1 MSDTTVG
8 GPKSD
13 NNGSKKN
20 NIPKGNG
27 SGNGSLENV
36 QNLSL
41 KKEMETSYLSYAM
54 SVIVSRAL
62 PDVRDGLKPVHRR
75 ILYAMDQSGYHYNRP
90 YHKSARIVGEVM
102 GKYHPHGDSAIYE
115 SMVRMAQEFSLR
127 LPLIDGQ
134 GNFGSMDGDPPA
146 AMRYTE
152 ARLKKVSDKLLDDL
166 DKETV
171 NFIENYDGSTYEP
184 SVLPSKVP
192 NLLVNG
198 ASGIAVGMATN
209 IPPHNLG
216 EVIDGC
222 LSYIDN
228 KDIEIEELSKIIKG
242 PDFPTGGIIK
252 GKSGILSAFK
262 TGRGS
267 IIIEAKV
274 DIEEKT
280 KDKKKSIIITEVPY
294 TVNKSKLVEK
304 IAEVSKEK
312 IVEDIVDIRDESN
325 RKGVRI
331 VVDLKKGS
339 NPDFIL
345 ANLYKHTPLR
355 TSFGVNALALKDGN
369 SPEVMDLKKMISLF
383 VAFREEVVRKRT
395 IYELEK
401 ARSRVHALTG
411 LMIAVNNLDAVIK
424 LVRNSKNPGD
434 AKIALLKKEWPAKDL
449 IEFIKVV
456 DDPKYKL
463 KKAGKYNLSPL
474 QADAILDLR
483 LQKLTGLEREKI
495 FDEAK
500 ELGKKIN
507 DFLNLLKKKELLVK
521 VIKDELL
528 EVKENF
534 ADPRRTAIGSE
545 STDVD
550 EEDLI
555 ESEDMVITVTH
566 RGYIKRVPL
575 KTYRAQRRGGKG
587 RKGMDTREED
597 FVNQVFIANTR
608 SSLLFF
614 STKGK
619 VYQMKVYKLPEFAP
633 NARGKPMIGI
643 LPLLKDENITAVLP
657 LPSDKNLWN
666 DLNIMFS
673 TANGSVRR
681 NALSDFV
688 KIQSSGKIA
697 MKLSSDDKLIGVHT
711 CNEKTDDVF
720 LSTREG
726 KCLRFFIQDVR
737 KFSGRNSVG
746 VRGIRL
752 SKNDKVI
759 SMYILKHAKFS
770 TNERD
775 DYLKIV
781 NAIRRKELRRS
792 MPFSKLSKG
801 TNLKEDKF
809 IEMEK
814 IEEYILS
821 VADNG
826 YGKRSSAYEYRITRR
841 GGKGIANMSVS
852 KKTGKVISSFPI
864 NEKDD
869 VMLVAGTGKL
879 IRSPVNKIRIAGR
892 TTQGVT
898 LFKVESGE
906 KVLSAAS
913 IKDLNISTE
922 V

>member
-1 MSDTTVG
+1 LSDTTLG
-8 GPKSD
+8 DSNSND
-13 NNGSKKN
+13 NVNKKGTLSN
-20 NIPKGNG
+20 KD
-27 SGNGSLENV
+27 SGNGNFGNEV
-36 QNLSL
+36 NLSL

-62 PDVRDGLKPVHRR
+62 PDARDGLKPVHRR
-75 ILYAMDQSGYHYNRP
+75 ILYSMDQSGYHYNRA
-90 YHKSARIVGEVM
+90 YHKSARIVGDVM

-115 SMVRMAQEFSLR
+115 SMVRMAQDFSLR

-152 ARLKKVSDKLLDDL
+152 ARLKKVSERLLDDL

-171 NFIENYDGSTYEP
+171 SFIENYDGSTSEP
-184 SVLPSKVP
+184 TVLPSKVP

-222 LSYIDN
+222 IAYIDN
-228 KDIEIEELSKIIKG
+228 KDISIDELTEFVKG

-252 GKSGILSAFK
+252 GKTGILSAFK

-267 IIIEAKV
+267 IVIESKV
-274 DIEEKT
+274 EIEEKV
-280 KDKKKSIIITEVPY
+280 KDKRKAIVVTEIPY
-294 TVNKSKLVEK
+294 TINKSKLVEK
-304 IAEVSKEK
+304 IAEVVKDK
-312 IVEDIVDIRDESN
+312 VVEDISDIRDESN

-331 VVDLKKGS
+331 VVEVKKGA
-339 NPDFIL
+339 NPEIIL

-355 TSFGVNALALKDGN
+355 TSFGVNALALKDGT
-369 SPEVMDLKKMISLF
+369 SPEVMDLKKMISIF
-383 VAFREEVVRKRT
+383 VSFREEVTRKR
-395 IYELEK
+395 ILFELER
-401 ARSRVHALTG
+401 ARERVHNLTG
-411 LMIAVNNLDAVIK
+411 LMIAVNNLDLVIK
-424 LVRNSKNPGD
+424 LIRNSKNPSD
-434 AKIALLKKEWPAKDL
+434 AKSALLKKDWPAKDL
-449 IEFIKVV
+449 ISFIKIV
-456 DDPKYKL
+456 DDPRHKL
-463 KKAGKYNLSPL
+463 KKAGKYSLSNE

-483 LQKLTGLEREKI
+483 LQKLTGLERDKI
-495 FDEAK
+495 VEEAK

-507 DFLNLLKKKELLVK
+507 DFLSLLQKKDLLVKEIKKEL
-521 VIKDELL
+521 I

-534 ADPRRTAIGSE
+534 ADERRTVIGSE
-545 STDVD
+545 SADVE

-555 ESEDMVITVTH
+555 ESEEMVITVTH

-575 KTYRAQRRGGKG
+575 KTYRAQKRGGKG
-587 RKGMDTREED
+587 RKAMATRDED
-597 FVNQVFIANTR
+597 FVNQVFVANTK
-608 SSLLFF
+608 SSVLFF

-619 VYQMKVYKLPEFAP
+619 VYQMKVFKLPEFAP

-643 LPLLKDENITAVLP
+643 FPLSKDENITAVLP
-657 LPSDKNLWN
+657 LPSDKKSWEI
-666 DLNIMFS
+666 LNIMFATS
-673 TANGSVRR
+673 KGTVRR
-681 NALSDFV
+681 NALTDFV

-697 MKLSSDDKLIGVHT
+697 MKLSDDDKLIGVHT
-711 CNEKTDDVF
+711 CTEKEHDVF
-720 LSTREG
+720 LSTKEG
-726 KCLRFFIQDVR
+726 KCLRFPISNVR

-746 VRGIRL
+746 VRGIKL
-752 SKNDKVI
+752 GKKDTVI

-770 TNERD
+770 MEERN
-775 DYLKIV
+775 DYLKIA

-792 MPFSKLSKG
+792 LPYNKLSKD
-801 TNLKEDKF
+801 TKLDEKKF
-809 IEMEK
+809 VEMENL
-814 IEEYILS
+814 EEFILS

-826 YGKRSSAYEYRITRR
+826 YGKRSSAYEYRITSR
-841 GGKGIANMSVS
+841 GGKGIANMTVN
-852 KKTGKVISSFPI
+852 KKTGNVVSSFPI

-869 VMLVAGTGKL
+869 VMLIAGTGKL

-898 LFKVESGE
+898 LFKVESSE

-913 IKDLNISTE
+913 IKDLNINSE
-922 V
+922 E

>member
-1 MSDTTVG
+1 MSNTTIG
-8 GPKSD
+8 SSKSS
-13 NNGSKKN
+13 NGSNKKEPPTN
-20 NIPKGNG
+20 GN
-27 SGNGSLENV
+27 SGNGNFGNEV
-36 QNLSL
+36 NLSL

-62 PDVRDGLKPVHRR
+62 PDARDGLKPVHRR
-75 ILYAMDQSGYHYNRP
+75 ILYSMDQSGYHYNRP
-90 YHKSARIVGEVM
+90 YHKSARIVGDVM

-152 ARLKKVSDKLLDDL
+152 ARLKKVSERLLDDL

-171 NFIENYDGSTYEP
+171 TFIENYDGSTLEP
-184 SVLPSKVP
+184 TVLPSKVP

-222 LSYIDN
+222 IAYIDN
-228 KDIEIEELSKIIKG
+228 KDISIEELTKFIKG

-252 GKSGILSAFK
+252 GKTGILSAFK

-267 IIIEAKV
+267 IVIESKV
-274 DIEEKT
+274 EIEEK
-280 KDKKKSIIITEVPY
+280 KDKRKSIIVTEIPY
-294 TVNKSKLVEK
+294 TINKSKLVEK
-304 IAEVSKEK
+304 IAEVTKDK
-312 IVEDIVDIRDESN
+312 IVEDISDIRDESN
-325 RKGVRI
+325 RKGVR
-331 VVDLKKGS
+331 VVIETKKGA
-339 NPDFIL
+339 NPDIIL

-355 TSFGVNALALKDGN
+355 TSFGVNALALKDGT
-369 SPEVMDLKKMISLF
+369 SPEVMDLKKMISIF
-383 VAFREEVVRKRT
+383 VSFREEVTRKK
-395 IYELEK
+395 IFFELEK
-401 ARSRVHALTG
+401 ARQRVHNLTG
-411 LMIAVNNLDAVIK
+411 LMIAVNNLDAVINLIK
-424 LVRNSKNPGD
+424 KSKNPSD
-434 AKIALLKKEWPAKDL
+434 AKITLLKKDWPAKDL
-449 IEFIKVV
+449 KDFIAIV
-456 DDPKYKL
+456 DDPRYKL
-463 KKAGKYNLSPL
+463 KKAGKYNLSSE

-495 FDEAK
+495 VDEAK
-500 ELGKKIN
+500 ELGKRIN
-507 DFLNLLKKKELLVK
+507 EYLSLLKNKDLLIKEIKK
-521 VIKDELL
+521 ELL

-534 ADPRRTAIGSE
+534 ADERRTSIGSE
-545 STDVD
+545 TADIE
-550 EEDLI
+550 EEDLV

-575 KTYRAQRRGGKG
+575 KTYRAQKRGGKG
-587 RKGMDTREED
+587 RKAMATREED
-597 FVNQVFIANTR
+597 FVNQVFIANTK
-608 SSLLFF
+608 SSVLFF

-619 VYQMKVYKLPEFAP
+619 VYQMKVFKLPEFAP

-643 LPLLKDENITAVLP
+643 FPLSKNENITAVLP
-657 LPSDKNLWN
+657 LPNDKKTWES
-666 DLNIMFS
+666 LNIMFA
-673 TANGSVRR
+673 TAKGTVRR
-681 NALSDFV
+681 NALSDFI

-697 MKLSSDDKLIGVHT
+697 MKLSDDDKLIGVHT
-711 CNEKTDDVF
+711 CLEKEDDVF
-720 LSTREG
+720 LSSKEG
-726 KCLRFFIQDVR
+726 KCLRFPISNVR

-746 VRGIRL
+746 VRGIKL
-752 SKNDKVI
+752 SKDDSVI
-759 SMYILKHAKFS
+759 SMYILKHAKF
-770 TNERD
+770 NIDERN
-775 DYLKIV
+775 DYLKIA

-792 MPFSKLSKG
+792 MPYSKLSKD
-801 TNLKEDKF
+801 TKLSEEKF
-809 IEMEK
+809 TEMEN
-814 IEEYILS
+814 IEEFILS

-852 KKTGKVISSFPI
+852 KKTGKVVSSFPV

-869 VMLVAGTGKL
+869 VMLIAGTGKL
-879 IRSPVNKIRIAGR
+879 IRSPVNKIRVAGR
-892 TTQGVT
+892 TTQGVR
-898 LFKVESGE
+898 LFKLETSE

-922 V
+922 D

>member
-1 MSDTTVG
+1 MSDTTIG
-8 GPKSD
+8 SSSS
-13 NNGSKKN
+13 NNGSKKKEPVLN
-20 NIPKGNG
+20 KN
-27 SGNGSLENV
+27 SGNGNFQNEV
-36 QNLSL
+36 NLSL

-62 PDVRDGLKPVHRR
+62 PDARDGLKPVHRR
-75 ILYAMDQSGYHYNRP
+75 ILYSMHQTGYHYNRP
-90 YHKSARIVGEVM
+90 YHKSARIVGDVM

-134 GNFGSMDGDPPA
+134 GNYGSMDGDPPA

-152 ARLKKVSDKLLDDL
+152 ARLQKVSDKLLDDL

-171 NFIENYDGSTYEP
+171 SYIENYDGSSFEP
-184 SVLPSKVP
+184 TVLPSKVP

-216 EVIDGC
+216 EVINGC
-222 LSYIDN
+222 IAYIEN
-228 KDIEIEELSKIIKG
+228 KDITIEELTKFVKG

-267 IIIEAKV
+267 IIIESKV
-274 DIEEKT
+274 EIEENS
-280 KDKKKSIIITEVPY
+280 KDKKKSIIVTEIPY

-304 IAEVSKEK
+304 IAEVTKEK
-312 IVEDIVDIRDESN
+312 IVEDISDIRDESN
-325 RKGVRI
+325 RKGVR
-331 VVDLKKGS
+331 VVVELKKGA
-339 NPDFIL
+339 NPDIIL

-355 TSFGVNALALKDGN
+355 TSFGVNALALKDGT
-369 SPEVMDLKKMISLF
+369 SPEVMDLKKMISIF
-383 VAFREEVVRKRT
+383 VSFREEITRKR
-395 IYELEK
+395 IFYQLEK
-401 ARSRVHALTG
+401 ARERVHNLTG
-411 LMIAVNNLDAVIK
+411 LMIAVNNLDTVIK
-424 LVRNSKNPGD
+424 LIRNSKNPNV
-434 AKIALLKKEWPAKDL
+434 AKISILKKEWPAKDL
-449 IEFIKVV
+449 IDFIKIV
-456 DDPKYKL
+456 DDPRHRL
-463 KKAGKYNLSPL
+463 KKAGKYNLSSE

-483 LQKLTGLEREKI
+483 LQKLTGLERDKI
-495 FDEAK
+495 VDEAK

-507 DFLNLLKKKELLVK
+507 EYLNLLQKKELLIEE
-521 VIKDELL
+521 IKKELN

-534 ADPRRTAIGSE
+534 ADERRTQIGSE
-545 STDVD
+545 TTDIE
-550 EEDLI
+550 EEDLV

-575 KTYRAQRRGGKG
+575 NTYRAQRRGGKG
-587 RKGMDTREED
+587 RKAMATREED
-597 FVNQVFIANTR
+597 FVNQVFVANTK

-619 VYQMKVYKLPEFAP
+619 VYQMKVFKLPEFAP

-643 LPLLKDENITAVLP
+643 FPLTKNETISAVLP
-657 LPSDKNLWN
+657 LPNDKESWEK
-666 DLNIMFS
+666 LNIMFS
-673 TANGSVRR
+673 TSKGTVRR

-697 MKLSSDDKLIGVHT
+697 MKLSDDDKLIGVHT
-711 CNEKTDDVF
+711 CEEKEDDVF
-720 LSTREG
+720 LSTKEG
-726 KCLRFFIQDVR
+726 KCLRFPISNVR

-752 SKNDKVI
+752 SKEDTVI
-759 SMYILKHAKFS
+759 SMYIIKHAKF
-770 TNERD
+770 TIDERN
-775 DYLKIV
+775 DYLKIA
-781 NAIRRKELRRS
+781 NAIRRRELRRS
-792 MPFSKLSKG
+792 MPFSKLSKD
-801 TNLKEDKF
+801 TSLSEEKF
-809 IEMEK
+809 KQMES
-814 IEEYILS
+814 IEEFILS

-826 YGKRSSAYEYRITRR
+826 YGKRSSAYEYRITSR
-841 GGKGIANMSVS
+841 GGKGIANMTVS
-852 KKTGKVISSFPI
+852 KKTGKVVSSFPV

-869 VMLVAGTGKL
+869 VMLITGTGKL
-879 IRSPVNKIRIAGR
+879 IRSPVNKIRVAGR

-906 KVLSAAS
+906 KVLSSAS
-913 IKDLNISTE
+913 IKDLNINSDE
-922 V
+922 

>member
-1 MSDTTVG
+1 MSDTTVDNPDPG
-8 GPKSD
+8 
-13 NNGSKKN
+13 NNGSKKKNPSLDN
-20 NIPKGNG
+20 N
-27 SGNGSLENV
+27 SGNGNFGNEV
-36 QNLSL
+36 NLSL

-62 PDVRDGLKPVHRR
+62 PDARDGLKPVHRR
-75 ILYAMDQSGYHYNRP
+75 ILYSMDQTGYHYNRP
-90 YHKSARIVGEVM
+90 YHKSARIVGDVM

-134 GNFGSMDGDPPA
+134 GNYGSMDGDPPA

-152 ARLKKVSDKLLDDL
+152 ARLKKVSESLLNDL

-171 NFIENYDGSTYEP
+171 DFIENYDGSTVEP
-184 SVLPSKVP
+184 TVLPSKVP

-216 EVIDGC
+216 EVVDGC
-222 LSYIDN
+222 IAYIDN
-228 KDIEIEELSKIIKG
+228 RDITIDELSKYIKG

-267 IIIEAKV
+267 VTVEAKV
-274 DIEEKT
+274 EIEEKA
-280 KDKKKSIIITEVPY
+280 KEKKKTIVVTEIPY
-294 TVNKSKLVEK
+294 SVNKSKLVEK
-304 IAEVSKEK
+304 IAEVAKEK
-312 IVEDIVDIRDESN
+312 TVEDISDIRDESN
-325 RKGVRI
+325 RKGVRV
-331 VVDLKKGS
+331 VVDIRKGS
-339 NPDFIL
+339 NPDIVL

-355 TSFGVNALALKDGN
+355 TSFGVNSLALKDGT
-369 SPEVMDLKKMISLF
+369 SPEVMDLKKMISIF
-383 VAFREEVVRKRT
+383 ISFREEVIKKRT
-395 IYELEK
+395 LFELEK
-401 ARSRVHALTG
+401 ARQRVHNLTG
-411 LMIAVNNLDAVIK
+411 LMIAVNNLDVVIK
-424 LVRNSKNPGD
+424 LIRNSKNPQD
-434 AKIALLKKEWPAKDL
+434 AKNALLKKEWPAKDL
-449 IEFIKVV
+449 INFIKIV
-456 DDPKYKL
+456 DDPRHKL
-463 KKAGKYNLSPL
+463 KKAGRYSLSSD

-483 LQKLTGLEREKI
+483 LQKLTGLERNKI
-495 FDEAK
+495 VEEAK

-507 DFLNLLKKKELLVK
+507 EFLSLLQKKDLLINEIKKELL
-521 VIKDELL
+521 D
-528 EVKENF
+528 VKENF

-545 STDVD
+545 TADIE
-550 EEDLI
+550 EEDLV

-566 RGYIKRVPL
+566 RGYIKRVPV
-575 KTYRAQRRGGKG
+575 KTYRAQKRGGKG
-587 RKGMDTREED
+587 RKAMATREED
-597 FVNQVFIANTR
+597 FVNQVFIANTK

-619 VYQMKVYKLPEFAP
+619 VYQMKVFKLPEFAP
-633 NARGKPMIGI
+633 NSRGKPMIGI
-643 LPLLKDENITAVLP
+643 FPLAKDENITAVLP
-657 LPSDKNLWN
+657 LPSDKEMWN
-666 DLNIMFS
+666 KLNIIFATS
-673 TANGSVRR
+673 NGSVRR
-681 NALSDFV
+681 NALTDFV
-688 KIQSSGKIA
+688 KIQSNGKIA
-697 MKLSSDDKLIGVHT
+697 MKLSDDDRLIGVHT
-711 CNEKTDDVF
+711 CVEKEDDVF

-726 KCLRFFIQDVR
+726 KCLRFPITDVR

-752 SKNDKVI
+752 SKEDNVI

-770 TNERD
+770 TDDRD
-775 DYLKIV
+775 KYLKIA
-781 NAIRRKELRRS
+781 NSIRRKEQRRS
-792 MPFSKLSKG
+792 TPYSKLSKG
-801 TNLKEDKF
+801 TNLDEEKF
-809 IEMEK
+809 LEMEK
-814 IEEYILS
+814 LEEFILS

-852 KKTGKVISSFPI
+852 KKTGKVVSSFPV

-869 VMLVAGTGKL
+869 VMLIAGSGKL

-898 LFKVESGE
+898 LFKVEKGE

-913 IKDLNISTE
+913 IKDLNISPE
-922 V
+922 

>member
-1 MSDTTVG
+1 LSDTRVG
-8 GPKSD
+8 S
-13 NNGSKKN
+13 
-20 NIPKGNG
+20 
-27 SGNGSLENV
+27 SGNGSNKNEPPINKSSSNGNFGNEV
-36 QNLSL
+36 NLSL

-62 PDVRDGLKPVHRR
+62 PDARDGLKPVHRR
-75 ILYAMDQSGYHYNRP
+75 IMYSMDQSGYHYNRP
-90 YHKSARIVGEVM
+90 YHKSARIVGDVM

-152 ARLKKVSDKLLDDL
+152 ARLKKVSERLLDDL

-171 NFIENYDGSTYEP
+171 SFIENYDGSTVEP
-184 SVLPSKVP
+184 TVLPSKVP

-222 LSYIDN
+222 IAYIEN
-228 KDIEIEELSKIIKG
+228 RNITIEELVKFVKG

-252 GKSGILSAFK
+252 GKNGILSAFK

-267 IIIEAKV
+267 ITIESKV
-274 DIEEKT
+274 EIEEKS
-280 KDKKKSIIITEVPY
+280 KDKKKSIIVTEIPY
-294 TVNKSKLVEK
+294 TINKSKLVEK
-304 IAEVSKEK
+304 IAEVTKDK
-312 IVEDIVDIRDESN
+312 IVEDISDIRDESN

-331 VVDLKKGS
+331 VIEIKKGG
-339 NPDFIL
+339 NPDIVL
-345 ANLYKHTPLR
+345 ANLYKFTPLR
-355 TSFGVNALALKDGN
+355 TSFGVNALALKDGT
-369 SPEVMDLKKMISLF
+369 SPEVMDLKKMISIF
-383 VAFREEVVRKRT
+383 ISFREEVTRKR
-395 IYELEK
+395 IFFELKK
-401 ARSRVHALTG
+401 AREKVHNLTG
-411 LMIAVNNLDAVIK
+411 LMIAVNNLNEVIK
-424 LVRNSKNPGD
+424 LIRNSKNPSD
-434 AKIALLKKEWPAKDL
+434 AKNALLKKEWPAKNLLD
-449 IEFIKVV
+449 FIKIV
-456 DDPKYKL
+456 DDPRHKL
-463 KKAGKYNLSPL
+463 KKAGKYSLSVE

-483 LQKLTGLEREKI
+483 LQKLTGLERDKI
-495 FDEAK
+495 VEEAK

-507 DFLNLLKKKELLVK
+507 EYLSLLQKKELLIEE
-521 VIKDELL
+521 IKKELL

-534 ADPRRTAIGSE
+534 ADERRTIIGSE
-545 STDVD
+545 TADIE
-550 EEDLI
+550 EEDLV

-575 KTYRAQRRGGKG
+575 KTYRAQKRGGKG
-587 RKGMDTREED
+587 RKAMATREED
-597 FVNQVFIANTR
+597 FVNQVFIANTK
-608 SSLLFF
+608 SSVLFF
-614 STKGK
+614 SSKGK
-619 VYQMKVYKLPEFAP
+619 VYQMKVFKLPEFAP

-643 LPLLKDENITAVLP
+643 FPLSKDENITAVLP
-657 LPSDKNLWN
+657 LPNDKNTWEK
-666 DLNIMFS
+666 LNIMFS
-673 TANGSVRR
+673 TAKGSVRR
-681 NALSDFV
+681 NALSDFI

-697 MKLSSDDKLIGVHT
+697 MKLSDDDKLIGVHT
-711 CNEKTDDVF
+711 CSEKEDDVF
-720 LSTREG
+720 LSSKEG
-726 KCLRFFIQDVR
+726 KCLRFPIENVR

-752 SKNDKVI
+752 SKDDSVI

-770 TNERD
+770 MDERNN
-775 DYLKIV
+775 YLKIA

-792 MPFSKLSKG
+792 MPYSKLSKDIK
-801 TNLKEDKF
+801 LDEDKF

-814 IEEYILS
+814 MEEFILS

-826 YGKRSSAYEYRITRR
+826 YGKRSSAYEYRITSR
-841 GGKGIANMSVS
+841 GGKGIANMTVS
-852 KKTGKVISSFPI
+852 KKTGKVVSSFPV

-869 VMLVAGTGKL
+869 VMLIAGTGKL

-898 LFKVESGE
+898 LFKVESNE

-913 IKDLNISTE
+913 IKDLNIESE
-922 V
+922 E

>member
-1 MSDTTVG
+1 MSDTTLG
-8 GPKSD
+8 SSNS
-13 NNGSKKN
+13 NNGSNKKG
-20 NIPKGNG
+20 PPVDKD
-27 SGNGSLENV
+27 SGNGNFGNV
-36 QNLSL
+36 VNLSL

-62 PDVRDGLKPVHRR
+62 PDARDGLKPVHRR
-75 ILYAMDQSGYHYNRP
+75 ILYSMQQSGFHYNKP
-90 YHKSARIVGEVM
+90 YHKSARIVGDVM

-115 SMVRMAQEFSLR
+115 SMVRMAQDFSLR

-134 GNFGSMDGDPPA
+134 GNFGSMDGDAPA

-171 NFIENYDGSTYEP
+171 SFIENYDGSTIEP
-184 SVLPSKVP
+184 TVLPSKVP

-222 LSYIDN
+222 IAYIDN
-228 KDIEIEELSKIIKG
+228 KEITIEELTKFVKG

-252 GKSGILSAFK
+252 GRSGILSAFK

-267 IIIEAKV
+267 IVIESKV
-274 DIEEKT
+274 QIEEKS
-280 KDKKKSIIITEVPY
+280 KDKKKSIIVTEIPY
-294 TVNKSKLVEK
+294 TINKSKLVEK
-304 IAEVSKEK
+304 IAEVTKNK
-312 IVEDIVDIRDESN
+312 IVEDISDIRDESN
-325 RKGVRI
+325 REGVRI
-331 VVDLKKGS
+331 VVEIKKGA
-339 NPDFIL
+339 NPDIIL
-345 ANLYKHTPLR
+345 ANLFKHTQLR
-355 TSFGVNALALKDGN
+355 TSFGVNALALKDGT
-369 SPEVMDLKKMISLF
+369 SPEVMDLKKMISIF
-383 VAFREEVVRKRT
+383 VSFREEVTRKRFFF
-395 IYELEK
+395 ELSK
-401 ARSRVHALTG
+401 ARERVHNLTG
-411 LMIAVNNLDAVIK
+411 LMIAVNNLDLVIK
-424 LVRNSKNPGD
+424 LIRNSKNPND
-434 AKIALLKKEWPAKDL
+434 AKISLLKKEWPAKDL
-449 IEFIKVV
+449 ISFIKIV
-456 DDPKYKL
+456 DDPRYKL
-463 KKAGKYNLSPL
+463 KKAGKYDLSPE

-483 LQKLTGLEREKI
+483 LQKLTGLERDKI
-495 FDEAK
+495 VEEAK

-507 DFLNLLKKKELLVK
+507 EYLNLLQKKELLVHE
-521 VIKDELL
+521 IKKELI
-528 EVKENF
+528 EIKENF
-534 ADPRRTAIGSE
+534 SDERRTIIGTE
-545 STDVD
+545 TADIE

-587 RKGMDTREED
+587 RKAMAMREED
-597 FVNQVFIANTR
+597 FVNQVFIGNTK
-608 SSLLFF
+608 SSVLFF
-614 STKGK
+614 SSKGK
-619 VYQMKVYKLPEFAP
+619 VYQKKVFKLPEFAP

-643 LPLLKDENITAVLP
+643 FPLTKDENITAVLP
-657 LPSDKNLWN
+657 LPNDKTSWEN
-666 DLNIMFS
+666 LNIVFS
-673 TANGSVRR
+673 TAKGSVRR

-697 MKLSSDDKLIGVHT
+697 MKLSDDDKLIGVHT
-711 CNEKTDDVF
+711 CEEKGNDVF
-720 LSTREG
+720 LSTKEG
-726 KCLRFFIQDVR
+726 KCLRFPISNIR

-752 SKNDKVI
+752 SKDDTVI

-770 TNERD
+770 IDERNN
-775 DYLKIV
+775 YLKIA
-781 NAIRRKELRRS
+781 NSIRRKELQRS

-801 TNLKEDKF
+801 KKIIEEKF
-809 IEMEK
+809 VEMEN
-814 IEEYILS
+814 IEEFILS

-826 YGKRSSAYEYRITRR
+826 FGKRSSAYEYRITSR
-841 GGKGIANMSVS
+841 GGKGIANMTVT
-852 KKTGKVISSFPI
+852 KKTGKVVSSFPV

-869 VMLVAGTGKL
+869 VMLIAGTGKL

-898 LFKVESGE
+898 LFKVESSE

-913 IKDLNISTE
+913 IKDLNINSE
-922 V
+922 E

>member
-1 MSDTTVG
+1 MSDTTIG
-8 GPKSD
+8 SSSS
-13 NNGSKKN
+13 NNGSNKKEPSLN
-20 NIPKGNG
+20 KN
-27 SGNGSLENV
+27 SGNGNFQNEV
-36 QNLSL
+36 NLSL

-62 PDVRDGLKPVHRR
+62 PDARDGLKPVHRR
-75 ILYAMDQSGYHYNRP
+75 ILYSMHQTGYHYNRP
-90 YHKSARIVGEVM
+90 YHKSARIVGDVM

-134 GNFGSMDGDPPA
+134 GNYGSMDGDPPA

-152 ARLKKVSDKLLDDL
+152 ARLQKVSDKLLDDL

-171 NFIENYDGSTYEP
+171 SYIENYDGSSFEP
-184 SVLPSKVP
+184 TVLPSKVP

-216 EVIDGC
+216 EVINGC
-222 LSYIDN
+222 IAYIEN
-228 KDIEIEELSKIIKG
+228 KDITIEELTKFVKG

-267 IIIEAKV
+267 IIIESKV
-274 DIEEKT
+274 EIEENS
-280 KDKKKSIIITEVPY
+280 KDKKKSIIVTEIPY

-304 IAEVSKEK
+304 IAEVTKEK
-312 IVEDIVDIRDESN
+312 IVEDISDIRDESN
-325 RKGVRI
+325 RKGVR
-331 VVDLKKGS
+331 VVVELKKGA
-339 NPDFIL
+339 NPDIIL

-355 TSFGVNALALKDGN
+355 TSFGVNALALKDGT
-369 SPEVMDLKKMISLF
+369 SPEVMDLKKMISIF
-383 VAFREEVVRKRT
+383 VSFREEITRKR
-395 IYELEK
+395 IFYQLEK
-401 ARSRVHALTG
+401 ARERVHNLTG
-411 LMIAVNNLDAVIK
+411 LMIAVNNLDTVIK
-424 LVRNSKNPGD
+424 LIRNSKNPNV
-434 AKIALLKKEWPAKDL
+434 AKISILKKEWPAKDL
-449 IEFIKVV
+449 IDFIKIV
-456 DDPKYKL
+456 DDPRHRL
-463 KKAGKYNLSPL
+463 KKAGKYNLSSE

-483 LQKLTGLEREKI
+483 LQKLTGLERDKI
-495 FDEAK
+495 VDEAK

-507 DFLNLLKKKELLVK
+507 EYLNLLQKKELLIEE
-521 VIKDELL
+521 IKKELN

-534 ADPRRTAIGSE
+534 ADERRTQIGSE
-545 STDVD
+545 TADVE
-550 EEDLI
+550 EEDLV

-575 KTYRAQRRGGKG
+575 NTYRAQRRGGKG
-587 RKGMDTREED
+587 RKAMATREED
-597 FVNQVFIANTR
+597 FVNQVFVANTK

-619 VYQMKVYKLPEFAP
+619 VYQMKVFKLPEFAP

-643 LPLLKDENITAVLP
+643 FPLTKNETISAVLP
-657 LPSDKNLWN
+657 LPNDKESWEK
-666 DLNIMFS
+666 LNIMFS
-673 TANGSVRR
+673 TSKGTVRR

-697 MKLSSDDKLIGVHT
+697 MKLSDDDKLIGVHT
-711 CNEKTDDVF
+711 CEEKEDDVF
-720 LSTREG
+720 LSTKEG
-726 KCLRFFIQDVR
+726 KCLRFPISNVR

-752 SKNDKVI
+752 SKEDTVI
-759 SMYILKHAKFS
+759 SMYIIKHAKF
-770 TNERD
+770 TIDERN
-775 DYLKIV
+775 DYLKIA

-792 MPFSKLSKG
+792 MPFSKLSKD
-801 TNLKEDKF
+801 TSLSEEKF
-809 IEMEK
+809 KQMES
-814 IEEYILS
+814 IEEFILS

-826 YGKRSSAYEYRITRR
+826 YGKRSSAYEYRITSR
-841 GGKGIANMSVS
+841 GGKGIANMTVS
-852 KKTGKVISSFPI
+852 KKTGKVVSSFPV

-869 VMLVAGTGKL
+869 VMLITGTGKL
-879 IRSPVNKIRIAGR
+879 IRSPVNKIRVAGR

-906 KVLSAAS
+906 KVLSSAS
-913 IKDLNISTE
+913 IKDLNINSDE
-922 V
+922 

>member
-1 MSDTTVG
+1 MSDTTLG
-8 GPKSD
+8 SSSS
-13 NNGSKKN
+13 NNGSNKKRPTLN
-20 NIPKGNG
+20 KN
-27 SGNGSLENV
+27 SGNGNFQNEV
-36 QNLSL
+36 NLSL

-62 PDVRDGLKPVHRR
+62 PDARDGLKPVHRR
-75 ILYAMDQSGYHYNRP
+75 ILYSMDQAGYHYNRP
-90 YHKSARIVGEVM
+90 YHKSARIVGDVM

-134 GNFGSMDGDPPA
+134 GNYGSMDGDPPA

-152 ARLKKVSDKLLDDL
+152 ARLQKVSDKLLDDL

-171 NFIENYDGSTYEP
+171 SFIENYDGSTFEP
-184 SVLPSKVP
+184 TVLPSKIP

-222 LSYIDN
+222 IAYIDN
-228 KDIEIEELSKIIKG
+228 KDISIEELAKFIKG

-252 GKSGILSAFK
+252 GKSGILSAFR

-267 IIIEAKV
+267 VVIESKV
-274 DIEEKT
+274 EIEET
-280 KDKKKSIIITEVPY
+280 KDKKKSIIITEIPY
-294 TVNKSKLVEK
+294 TINKSKLVEK
-304 IAEVSKEK
+304 IAEVTKDK
-312 IVEDIVDIRDESN
+312 IVEDISDIRDESN

-331 VVDLKKGS
+331 VVEVKKGA
-339 NPDFIL
+339 NHDIIL

-355 TSFGVNALALKDGN
+355 TSFGVNALALKDGT
-369 SPEVMDLKKMISLF
+369 SPEVMDLKKMISIF
-383 VAFREEVVRKRT
+383 VSFREEITRKR
-395 IYELEK
+395 IFYQLEK
-401 ARSRVHALTG
+401 ARQRVHNLTG
-411 LMIAVNNLDAVIK
+411 LMIAVNNLDVVIK
-424 LVRNSKNPGD
+424 LIKNSKNPND
-434 AKIALLKKEWPAKDL
+434 AKISLLKKEWPAKDL
-449 IEFIKVV
+449 INFIKIV
-456 DDPKYKL
+456 DDPRHRL
-463 KKAGKYNLSPL
+463 KKAGKYNLSSE

-483 LQKLTGLEREKI
+483 LQKLTGLERDKI
-495 FDEAK
+495 VDEAK

-507 DFLNLLKKKELLVK
+507 EYLNLLQKKELLIDE
-521 VIKDELL
+521 IKKELN

-534 ADPRRTAIGSE
+534 ADQRRTLIGSE
-545 STDVD
+545 TADVE
-550 EEDLI
+550 EEDLV
-555 ESEDMVITVTH
+555 EAEDMVITVTH

-575 KTYRAQRRGGKG
+575 NTYRAQRRGGKG
-587 RKGMDTREED
+587 RKAMATREED
-597 FVNQVFIANTR
+597 FVNQVFVANTK

-619 VYQMKVYKLPEFAP
+619 VYQMKVFKLPEFAP

-643 LPLLKDENITAVLP
+643 FPLNKNETISAVLP
-657 LPSDKNLWN
+657 LPNDKESWEK
-666 DLNIMFS
+666 LNIMFS
-673 TANGSVRR
+673 TSKGTVRR

-697 MKLSSDDKLIGVHT
+697 MKLSDDDKLIGVHT
-711 CNEKTDDVF
+711 CEEKEDDVF
-720 LSTREG
+720 LSTKEG
-726 KCLRFFIQDVR
+726 KCLRFPISNVR
-737 KFSGRNSVG
+737 KFTGRNSVG

-752 SKNDKVI
+752 SKEDTVI
-759 SMYILKHAKFS
+759 SMYILKHAKF
-770 TNERD
+770 TIDERD
-775 DYLKIV
+775 NYLKIA

-801 TNLKEDKF
+801 INLSEEKF
-809 IEMEK
+809 KQMEN
-814 IEEYILS
+814 IEEFILS

-826 YGKRSSAYEYRITRR
+826 YGKRSSAYEYRITSR
-841 GGKGIANMSVS
+841 GGKGIANMTVS
-852 KKTGKVISSFPI
+852 KKTGKVVSSFPI

-869 VMLVAGTGKL
+869 VMLITGTGKL
-879 IRSPVNKIRIAGR
+879 IRSPVNKIRVAGR

-906 KVLSAAS
+906 KVLSSAA
-913 IKDLNISTE
+913 IKDLNIDPDK
-922 V
+922 

>member
-8 GPKSD
+8 SSSS
-13 NNGSKKN
+13 NNGSNKKEPVLN
-20 NIPKGNG
+20 KN
-27 SGNGSLENV
+27 SGNGNFQNEV
-36 QNLSL
+36 NLSL

-62 PDVRDGLKPVHRR
+62 PDARDGLKPVHRR
-75 ILYAMDQSGYHYNRP
+75 ILYSMHQTGYHYNRP
-90 YHKSARIVGEVM
+90 YHKSARIVGDVM

-134 GNFGSMDGDPPA
+134 GNYGSMDGDPPA

-152 ARLKKVSDKLLDDL
+152 ARLQKVSDKLLDDL

-171 NFIENYDGSTYEP
+171 SYIENYDGSSFEP
-184 SVLPSKVP
+184 TVLPSKVP

-216 EVIDGC
+216 EVINGC
-222 LSYIDN
+222 IAYIEN
-228 KDIEIEELSKIIKG
+228 KDITIEELTKFVKG

-252 GKSGILSAFK
+252 GKGGILSAFK

-267 IIIEAKV
+267 IIIESKV
-274 DIEEKT
+274 EIEENS
-280 KDKKKSIIITEVPY
+280 KDKKKSIIVTEIPY

-304 IAEVSKEK
+304 IAEVTKEK
-312 IVEDIVDIRDESN
+312 IVEDISDIRDESN
-325 RKGVRI
+325 RKGVR
-331 VVDLKKGS
+331 VVVELKKGA
-339 NPDFIL
+339 NPDIIL

-355 TSFGVNALALKDGN
+355 TSFGVNALALKDGT
-369 SPEVMDLKKMISLF
+369 SPEVMDLKKMISIF
-383 VAFREEVVRKRT
+383 VSFREEITRKR
-395 IYELEK
+395 IFYQLEK
-401 ARSRVHALTG
+401 ARERVHNLTG
-411 LMIAVNNLDAVIK
+411 LMIAVNNLDTVIK
-424 LVRNSKNPGD
+424 LIRNSKNPNV
-434 AKIALLKKEWPAKDL
+434 AKISILKKEWPAKDL
-449 IEFIKVV
+449 IDFIKIV
-456 DDPKYKL
+456 DDPRHRL
-463 KKAGKYNLSPL
+463 KKAGKYNLSSE

-483 LQKLTGLEREKI
+483 LQKLTGLERDKI
-495 FDEAK
+495 VDEAK

-507 DFLNLLKKKELLVK
+507 EYLNLLQKKELLIEE
-521 VIKDELL
+521 IKKELN

-534 ADPRRTAIGSE
+534 ADERRTQIGSE
-545 STDVD
+545 TADVE
-550 EEDLI
+550 EEDLV

-575 KTYRAQRRGGKG
+575 NTYRAQRRGGKG
-587 RKGMDTREED
+587 RKAMATREED
-597 FVNQVFIANTR
+597 FVNQVFVANTK

-619 VYQMKVYKLPEFAP
+619 VYQMKVFKLPEFAP

-643 LPLLKDENITAVLP
+643 FPLTKNETISAVLP
-657 LPSDKNLWN
+657 LPNDKESWEK
-666 DLNIMFS
+666 LNIMFS
-673 TANGSVRR
+673 TSKGTVRR

-697 MKLSSDDKLIGVHT
+697 MKLSDDDKLIGVHT
-711 CNEKTDDVF
+711 CEEKEDDVF
-720 LSTREG
+720 LSTKEG
-726 KCLRFFIQDVR
+726 KCLRFPISNVR

-752 SKNDKVI
+752 SKEDTVI
-759 SMYILKHAKFS
+759 SMYIIKHAKF
-770 TNERD
+770 TIDERN
-775 DYLKIV
+775 DYLKIA
-781 NAIRRKELRRS
+781 NAIRRRELRRS
-792 MPFSKLSKG
+792 MPFSKLSKD
-801 TNLKEDKF
+801 TSLSEEKF
-809 IEMEK
+809 KQMES
-814 IEEYILS
+814 IEEFILS

-826 YGKRSSAYEYRITRR
+826 YGKRSSAYEYRITSR
-841 GGKGIANMSVS
+841 GGKGIANMTVS
-852 KKTGKVISSFPI
+852 KKTGKVVSSFPV

-869 VMLVAGTGKL
+869 VMLITGTGKL
-879 IRSPVNKIRIAGR
+879 IRSPVNKIRVAGR

-906 KVLSAAS
+906 KVLSSAS
-913 IKDLNISTE
+913 IKDLNINSDE
-922 V
+922 

>member
-1 MSDTTVG
+1 LSDTTLG
-8 GPKSD
+8 SSSS
-13 NNGSKKN
+13 NNGSNKKRPTLN
-20 NIPKGNG
+20 KN
-27 SGNGSLENV
+27 SGNGNFQNEV
-36 QNLSL
+36 NLSL

-62 PDVRDGLKPVHRR
+62 PDARDGLKPVHRR
-75 ILYAMDQSGYHYNRP
+75 ILYSMDQAGYHYNRP
-90 YHKSARIVGEVM
+90 YHKSARIVGDVM

-134 GNFGSMDGDPPA
+134 GNYGSMDGDPPA

-152 ARLKKVSDKLLDDL
+152 ARLQKVSDKLLDDL

-171 NFIENYDGSTYEP
+171 SFIENYDGSTFEP
-184 SVLPSKVP
+184 TVLPSKIP

-222 LSYIDN
+222 IAYIDN
-228 KDIEIEELSKIIKG
+228 KDISIEELAKFIKG

-252 GKSGILSAFK
+252 GKSGILSAFR

-267 IIIEAKV
+267 VVIESKV
-274 DIEEKT
+274 EIEET
-280 KDKKKSIIITEVPY
+280 KDKKKSIIITEIPY
-294 TVNKSKLVEK
+294 TINKSKLVEK
-304 IAEVSKEK
+304 IAEVTKDK
-312 IVEDIVDIRDESN
+312 IVEDISDIRDESN

-331 VVDLKKGS
+331 VVEVKKGA
-339 NPDFIL
+339 NHDIIL

-355 TSFGVNALALKDGN
+355 TSFGVNALALKDGT
-369 SPEVMDLKKMISLF
+369 SPEVMDLKKMISIF
-383 VAFREEVVRKRT
+383 VSFREEITRKR
-395 IYELEK
+395 IFYQLEK
-401 ARSRVHALTG
+401 ARQRVHNLTG
-411 LMIAVNNLDAVIK
+411 LMIAVNNLDVVIK
-424 LVRNSKNPGD
+424 LIRNSKNPND
-434 AKIALLKKEWPAKDL
+434 AKISLLKKEWPAKDL
-449 IEFIKVV
+449 INFIKIV
-456 DDPKYKL
+456 DDPRHRL
-463 KKAGKYNLSPL
+463 KKAGKYNLSSE

-483 LQKLTGLEREKI
+483 LQKLTGLERDKI
-495 FDEAK
+495 VDEAK

-507 DFLNLLKKKELLVK
+507 EYLNLLQKKELLIDE
-521 VIKDELL
+521 IKKELN

-534 ADPRRTAIGSE
+534 ADERRTLIGNE
-545 STDVD
+545 TADVE
-550 EEDLI
+550 EEDLV
-555 ESEDMVITVTH
+555 EAEDMVITVTH

-575 KTYRAQRRGGKG
+575 NTYRAQRRGGKG
-587 RKGMDTREED
+587 RKAMATREED
-597 FVNQVFIANTR
+597 FVNQVFVANTK

-619 VYQMKVYKLPEFAP
+619 VYQMKVFKLPEFAP

-643 LPLLKDENITAVLP
+643 FPLNKNETISAVLP
-657 LPSDKNLWN
+657 LPNDKESWEK
-666 DLNIMFS
+666 LNIMFS
-673 TANGSVRR
+673 TSKGTVRR

-697 MKLSSDDKLIGVHT
+697 MKLSDDDKLIGVHT
-711 CNEKTDDVF
+711 CEEKEDDVF
-720 LSTREG
+720 LSTKEG
-726 KCLRFFIQDVR
+726 KCLRFPISNVR
-737 KFSGRNSVG
+737 KFTGRNSVG

-752 SKNDKVI
+752 SKEDTVI
-759 SMYILKHAKFS
+759 SMYILKHAKF
-770 TNERD
+770 TIDERD
-775 DYLKIV
+775 NYLKIA

-801 TNLKEDKF
+801 INLSEEKF
-809 IEMEK
+809 KQMEN
-814 IEEYILS
+814 IEEFILS

-826 YGKRSSAYEYRITRR
+826 YGKRSSAYEYRITSR
-841 GGKGIANMSVS
+841 GGKGIANMTVS
-852 KKTGKVISSFPI
+852 KKTGKVVSSFPI

-869 VMLVAGTGKL
+869 VMLITGTGKL
-879 IRSPVNKIRIAGR
+879 IRSPVNKIRVAGR

-906 KVLSAAS
+906 KVLSSAA
-913 IKDLNISTE
+913 IKDLNIDPDK
-922 V
+922 

>member
-1 MSDTTVG
+1 LSDTTLG
-8 GPKSD
+8 SSSS
-13 NNGSKKN
+13 NNGSNKKRPTLN
-20 NIPKGNG
+20 KN
-27 SGNGSLENV
+27 SGNGNFQNEV
-36 QNLSL
+36 NLSL

-62 PDVRDGLKPVHRR
+62 PDARDGLKPVHRR
-75 ILYAMDQSGYHYNRP
+75 ILYSMDQAGYHYNRP
-90 YHKSARIVGEVM
+90 YHKSARIVGDVM

-134 GNFGSMDGDPPA
+134 GNYGSMDGDPPA

-152 ARLKKVSDKLLDDL
+152 ARLQKVSDKLLDDL

-171 NFIENYDGSTYEP
+171 SFIENYDGSTFEP
-184 SVLPSKVP
+184 TVLPSKIP

-222 LSYIDN
+222 IAYIDN
-228 KDIEIEELSKIIKG
+228 KDISIEELAKFIKG

-252 GKSGILSAFK
+252 GKSGILSAFR

-267 IIIEAKV
+267 VVIESKV
-274 DIEEKT
+274 EIEET
-280 KDKKKSIIITEVPY
+280 KDKKKSIIITEIPY
-294 TVNKSKLVEK
+294 TINKSKLVEK
-304 IAEVSKEK
+304 IAEVTKDK
-312 IVEDIVDIRDESN
+312 IVEDISDIRDESN

-331 VVDLKKGS
+331 VVEVKKGA
-339 NPDFIL
+339 NHDIIL

-355 TSFGVNALALKDGN
+355 TSFGVNALALKDGT
-369 SPEVMDLKKMISLF
+369 SPEVMDLKKMISIF
-383 VAFREEVVRKRT
+383 VSFREEITRKR
-395 IYELEK
+395 IFYQLEK
-401 ARSRVHALTG
+401 ARQRVHNLTG
-411 LMIAVNNLDAVIK
+411 LMIAVNNLDVVIK
-424 LVRNSKNPGD
+424 LIKNSKNPND
-434 AKIALLKKEWPAKDL
+434 AKISLLKKEWPAKDL
-449 IEFIKVV
+449 INFIKIV
-456 DDPKYKL
+456 DDPRHRL
-463 KKAGKYNLSPL
+463 KKAGKYNLSSE

-483 LQKLTGLEREKI
+483 LQKLTGLERDKI
-495 FDEAK
+495 VDEAK

-507 DFLNLLKKKELLVK
+507 EYLNLLQKKELLIDE
-521 VIKDELL
+521 IKKELN

-534 ADPRRTAIGSE
+534 ADQRRTLIGSE
-545 STDVD
+545 TADVE
-550 EEDLI
+550 EEDLV
-555 ESEDMVITVTH
+555 EAEDMVITVTH

-575 KTYRAQRRGGKG
+575 NTYRAQRRGGKG
-587 RKGMDTREED
+587 RKAMATREED
-597 FVNQVFIANTR
+597 FVNQVFVANTK

-619 VYQMKVYKLPEFAP
+619 VYQMKVFKLPEFAP

-643 LPLLKDENITAVLP
+643 FPLNKNETISAVLP
-657 LPSDKNLWN
+657 LPNDKESWEK
-666 DLNIMFS
+666 LNIMFS
-673 TANGSVRR
+673 TSKGTVRR

-697 MKLSSDDKLIGVHT
+697 MKLSDDDKLIGVHT
-711 CNEKTDDVF
+711 CEEKEDDVF
-720 LSTREG
+720 LSTKEG
-726 KCLRFFIQDVR
+726 KCLRFPISNVR
-737 KFSGRNSVG
+737 KFTGRNSVG

-752 SKNDKVI
+752 SKEDTVI
-759 SMYILKHAKFS
+759 SMYILKHAKF
-770 TNERD
+770 TIDERD
-775 DYLKIV
+775 NYLKIA

-801 TNLKEDKF
+801 INLSEEKF
-809 IEMEK
+809 KQMEN
-814 IEEYILS
+814 IEEFILS

-826 YGKRSSAYEYRITRR
+826 YGKRSSAYEYRITSR
-841 GGKGIANMSVS
+841 GGKGIANMTVS
-852 KKTGKVISSFPI
+852 KKTGKVVSSFPI

-869 VMLVAGTGKL
+869 VMLITGTGKL
-879 IRSPVNKIRIAGR
+879 IRSPVNKIRVAGR

-906 KVLSAAS
+906 KVLSSAA
-913 IKDLNISTE
+913 IKDLNIDPDK
-922 V
+922 

>member
-1 MSDTTVG
+1 MSDTTIG
-8 GPKSD
+8 SSSS
-13 NNGSKKN
+13 NNGSNKKEPVLN
-20 NIPKGNG
+20 KN
-27 SGNGSLENV
+27 SGNGNFQNEV
-36 QNLSL
+36 NLSL

-62 PDVRDGLKPVHRR
+62 PDARDGLKPVHRR
-75 ILYAMDQSGYHYNRP
+75 ILYSMHQTGYHYNRP
-90 YHKSARIVGEVM
+90 YHKSARIVGDVM

-134 GNFGSMDGDPPA
+134 GNYGSMDGDPPA

-152 ARLKKVSDKLLDDL
+152 ARLQKVSDKLLDDL

-171 NFIENYDGSTYEP
+171 SYIENYDGSSFEP
-184 SVLPSKVP
+184 TVLPSKVP

-216 EVIDGC
+216 EVINGC
-222 LSYIDN
+222 IAYIEN
-228 KDIEIEELSKIIKG
+228 KDITIEELTKFVKG

-267 IIIEAKV
+267 IIIESKV
-274 DIEEKT
+274 EIEENS
-280 KDKKKSIIITEVPY
+280 KDKKKSIIVTEIPY

-304 IAEVSKEK
+304 IAEVTKEK
-312 IVEDIVDIRDESN
+312 IVEDISDIRDESN
-325 RKGVRI
+325 RKGVR
-331 VVDLKKGS
+331 VVVELKKGA
-339 NPDFIL
+339 NPDIIL

-355 TSFGVNALALKDGN
+355 TSFGVNALALKDGT
-369 SPEVMDLKKMISLF
+369 SPEVMDLKKMISIF
-383 VAFREEVVRKRT
+383 VSFREEITRKR
-395 IYELEK
+395 IFYQLEK
-401 ARSRVHALTG
+401 ARERVHNLTG
-411 LMIAVNNLDAVIK
+411 LMIAVNNLDTVIK
-424 LVRNSKNPGD
+424 LIRNSKNPNV
-434 AKIALLKKEWPAKDL
+434 AKISILKKEWPAKDL
-449 IEFIKVV
+449 IDFIKIV
-456 DDPKYKL
+456 DDPRHRL
-463 KKAGKYNLSPL
+463 KKAGKYNLSSE

-483 LQKLTGLEREKI
+483 LQKLTGLERDKI
-495 FDEAK
+495 VDEAK

-507 DFLNLLKKKELLVK
+507 EYLNLLQKKELLIEE
-521 VIKDELL
+521 IKKELN

-534 ADPRRTAIGSE
+534 ADERRTQIGSE
-545 STDVD
+545 TTDIE
-550 EEDLI
+550 EEDLV

-575 KTYRAQRRGGKG
+575 NTYRAQRRGGKG
-587 RKGMDTREED
+587 RKAMATREED
-597 FVNQVFIANTR
+597 FVNQVFVANTK

-619 VYQMKVYKLPEFAP
+619 VYQMKVFKLPEFAP

-643 LPLLKDENITAVLP
+643 FPLTKNETISAVLP
-657 LPSDKNLWN
+657 LPNDKESWEK
-666 DLNIMFS
+666 LNIMFS
-673 TANGSVRR
+673 TSKGTVRR

-697 MKLSSDDKLIGVHT
+697 MKLSDDDKLIGVHT
-711 CNEKTDDVF
+711 CEEKEDDVF
-720 LSTREG
+720 LSTKKG
-726 KCLRFFIQDVR
+726 KCLRFPISNVR

-752 SKNDKVI
+752 SKEDTVI
-759 SMYILKHAKFS
+759 SMYIIKHAKF
-770 TNERD
+770 TIDERN
-775 DYLKIV
+775 DYLKIA

-792 MPFSKLSKG
+792 MPFSKLSKD
-801 TNLKEDKF
+801 TSLSEEKF
-809 IEMEK
+809 KQMES
-814 IEEYILS
+814 IEEFILS

-826 YGKRSSAYEYRITRR
+826 YGKRSSAYEYRITSR
-841 GGKGIANMSVS
+841 GGKGIANMTVS
-852 KKTGKVISSFPI
+852 KKTGKVVSSFPV

-869 VMLVAGTGKL
+869 VMLITGTGKL
-879 IRSPVNKIRIAGR
+879 IRSPVNKIRVAGR

-906 KVLSAAS
+906 KVLSSAS
-913 IKDLNISTE
+913 IKDLNINSDE
-922 V
+922 

>member
-1 MSDTTVG
+1 LSDTTIG
-8 GPKSD
+8 SSSS
-13 NNGSKKN
+13 NNGSNKKEPVLN
-20 NIPKGNG
+20 KN
-27 SGNGSLENV
+27 SGNGNFQNEV
-36 QNLSL
+36 NLSL

-62 PDVRDGLKPVHRR
+62 PDARDGLKPVHRR
-75 ILYAMDQSGYHYNRP
+75 ILYSMHQTGYHYNRP
-90 YHKSARIVGEVM
+90 YHKSARIVGDVM

-134 GNFGSMDGDPPA
+134 GNYGSMDGDPPA

-152 ARLKKVSDKLLDDL
+152 ARLQKVSDKLLDDL

-171 NFIENYDGSTYEP
+171 SYIENYDGSSFEP
-184 SVLPSKVP
+184 TVLPSKVP

-216 EVIDGC
+216 EVINGC
-222 LSYIDN
+222 IAYIEN
-228 KDIEIEELSKIIKG
+228 KDITIEELTKFVKG

-267 IIIEAKV
+267 IIIESKV
-274 DIEEKT
+274 EIEENS
-280 KDKKKSIIITEVPY
+280 KDKKKSIIVTEIPY

-304 IAEVSKEK
+304 IAEVTKEK
-312 IVEDIVDIRDESN
+312 IVEDISDIRDESN
-325 RKGVRI
+325 RKGVR
-331 VVDLKKGS
+331 VVVELKKGA
-339 NPDFIL
+339 NPDIIL

-355 TSFGVNALALKDGN
+355 TSFGVNALALKDGT
-369 SPEVMDLKKMISLF
+369 SPEVMDLKKMISIF
-383 VAFREEVVRKRT
+383 VSFREEITRKR
-395 IYELEK
+395 IFYQLEK
-401 ARSRVHALTG
+401 ARERVHNLTG
-411 LMIAVNNLDAVIK
+411 LMIAVNNLDTVIK
-424 LVRNSKNPGD
+424 LIRNSKNPNV
-434 AKIALLKKEWPAKDL
+434 AKISILKREWPAKDL
-449 IEFIKVV
+449 IDFIKIV
-456 DDPKYKL
+456 DDPRHRL
-463 KKAGKYNLSPL
+463 KKAGKYNLSSE

-483 LQKLTGLEREKI
+483 LQKLTGLERDKI
-495 FDEAK
+495 VDEAK

-507 DFLNLLKKKELLVK
+507 EYLNLLQKKELLIEE
-521 VIKDELL
+521 IKKELN

-534 ADPRRTAIGSE
+534 ADERRTQIGSE
-545 STDVD
+545 TTDVE
-550 EEDLI
+550 EEDLV

-575 KTYRAQRRGGKG
+575 NTYRAQRRGGKG
-587 RKGMDTREED
+587 RKAMATREED
-597 FVNQVFIANTR
+597 FVNQVFVANTK

-619 VYQMKVYKLPEFAP
+619 VYQMKVFKLPEFAP

-643 LPLLKDENITAVLP
+643 FPLTKNETISAVLP
-657 LPSDKNLWN
+657 LPNDKESWEK
-666 DLNIMFS
+666 LNIMFS
-673 TANGSVRR
+673 TSKGTVRR

-697 MKLSSDDKLIGVHT
+697 MKLSDDDKLIGVHT
-711 CNEKTDDVF
+711 CEEKEDDVF
-720 LSTREG
+720 LSTKKG
-726 KCLRFFIQDVR
+726 KCLRFPISNVR

-752 SKNDKVI
+752 SKEDTVI
-759 SMYILKHAKFS
+759 SMYIIKHAKF
-770 TNERD
+770 TIDERN
-775 DYLKIV
+775 DYLKIA

-792 MPFSKLSKG
+792 MPFSKLSKD
-801 TNLKEDKF
+801 TSLSEEKF
-809 IEMEK
+809 KQMES
-814 IEEYILS
+814 IEEFILS

-826 YGKRSSAYEYRITRR
+826 YGKRSSAYEYRITSR
-841 GGKGIANMSVS
+841 GGKGIANMTVS
-852 KKTGKVISSFPI
+852 KKTGKVVSSFPV

-869 VMLVAGTGKL
+869 VMLITGTGKL
-879 IRSPVNKIRIAGR
+879 IRSPVNKIRVAGR

-906 KVLSAAS
+906 KVLSSAS
-913 IKDLNISTE
+913 IKDLNINSDE
-922 V
+922 

>member
-1 MSDTTVG
+1 MSDTTLG
-8 GPKSD
+8 SSNS
-13 NNGSKKN
+13 NNGSNKKGPP
-20 NIPKGNG
+20 IDKD
-27 SGNGSLENV
+27 SGNGNFGNEV
-36 QNLSL
+36 NLSL

-62 PDVRDGLKPVHRR
+62 PDARDGLKPVHRR
-75 ILYAMDQSGYHYNRP
+75 ILYSMQQSGFHYNKP
-90 YHKSARIVGEVM
+90 YHKSARIVGDVM

-134 GNFGSMDGDPPA
+134 GNFGSMDGDAPA

-171 NFIENYDGSTYEP
+171 SFIENYDGSTIEP
-184 SVLPSKVP
+184 TVLPSKVP

-222 LSYIDN
+222 IAYIDN
-228 KDIEIEELSKIIKG
+228 KEITIEELTKFVKG

-252 GKSGILSAFK
+252 GRSGILSAFK

-267 IIIEAKV
+267 IVIESKV
-274 DIEEKT
+274 QIEEKS
-280 KDKKKSIIITEVPY
+280 KDKKKSIIVTEIPY
-294 TVNKSKLVEK
+294 TINKSKLVEK
-304 IAEVSKEK
+304 IAEVTKNK
-312 IVEDIVDIRDESN
+312 IVEDISDIRDESN
-325 RKGVRI
+325 REGVRI
-331 VVDLKKGS
+331 VVEIKKGA
-339 NPDFIL
+339 NPDIIL
-345 ANLYKHTPLR
+345 ANLFKHTQLR
-355 TSFGVNALALKDGN
+355 TSFGVNALALKDGT
-369 SPEVMDLKKMISLF
+369 SPEVMDLKKMISIF
-383 VAFREEVVRKRT
+383 VSFREEVTRKRFFF
-395 IYELEK
+395 ELSK
-401 ARSRVHALTG
+401 ARERVHNLTG
-411 LMIAVNNLDAVIK
+411 LMIAVNNLDLVIK
-424 LVRNSKNPGD
+424 LIRNSKNPND
-434 AKIALLKKEWPAKDL
+434 AKISLLKKEWPAKDL
-449 IEFIKVV
+449 ISFIKIV
-456 DDPKYKL
+456 DDPRYKL
-463 KKAGKYNLSPL
+463 KKAGKYDLSPE

-483 LQKLTGLEREKI
+483 LQKLTGLERDKI
-495 FDEAK
+495 VEEAK

-507 DFLNLLKKKELLVK
+507 EYLNLLQKKELLVHE
-521 VIKDELL
+521 IKKELI
-528 EVKENF
+528 EIKENF
-534 ADPRRTAIGSE
+534 SDERRTIIGTE
-545 STDVD
+545 TADIE
-550 EEDLI
+550 EEDLV

-587 RKGMDTREED
+587 RKAMAMREED
-597 FVNQVFIANTR
+597 FVNQVFIGNTK
-608 SSLLFF
+608 SSVLFF
-614 STKGK
+614 SSKGK
-619 VYQMKVYKLPEFAP
+619 VYQKKVFKLPEFAP

-643 LPLLKDENITAVLP
+643 FPLTKDENITAVLP
-657 LPSDKNLWN
+657 LPDDKTSWEN
-666 DLNIMFS
+666 LNIIFS
-673 TANGSVRR
+673 TAKGTVRR

-697 MKLSSDDKLIGVHT
+697 MKLSDDDKLIGVHT
-711 CNEKTDDVF
+711 CEEKDNDVF
-720 LSTREG
+720 LSTKEG
-726 KCLRFFIQDVR
+726 KCLRFPISNVR

-752 SKNDKVI
+752 SKDDTVI

-770 TNERD
+770 IDERNN
-775 DYLKIV
+775 YLKIA
-781 NAIRRKELRRS
+781 NSIRRKELQRS

-801 TNLKEDKF
+801 IKIIEEKF
-809 IEMEK
+809 VEMEN
-814 IEEYILS
+814 IEEFILS

-826 YGKRSSAYEYRITRR
+826 FGKRSSAYEYRVTSR
-841 GGKGIANMSVS
+841 GGKGIANMAVS
-852 KKTGKVISSFPI
+852 KKTGKVVSSFPV

-869 VMLVAGTGKL
+869 VMLIAGTGKL

-898 LFKVESGE
+898 LFKVESSE

-913 IKDLNISTE
+913 IKDLNINSE
-922 V
+922 E

>member
-1 MSDTTVG
+1 MSDTTIG
-8 GPKSD
+8 SSSS
-13 NNGSKKN
+13 NNGSNKKEPVLN
-20 NIPKGNG
+20 KN
-27 SGNGSLENV
+27 SGNGNFQNEV
-36 QNLSL
+36 NLSL

-62 PDVRDGLKPVHRR
+62 PDARDGLKPVHRR
-75 ILYAMDQSGYHYNRP
+75 ILYSMHQTGYHYNRP
-90 YHKSARIVGEVM
+90 YHKSARIVGDVM

-134 GNFGSMDGDPPA
+134 GNYGSMDGDPPA

-152 ARLKKVSDKLLDDL
+152 ARLQKVSDKLLDDL

-171 NFIENYDGSTYEP
+171 SYIENYDGSSFEP
-184 SVLPSKVP
+184 TVLPSKVP

-216 EVIDGC
+216 EVINGC
-222 LSYIDN
+222 IAYIEN
-228 KDIEIEELSKIIKG
+228 KDITIEELTKFVKG

-267 IIIEAKV
+267 IIIESKV
-274 DIEEKT
+274 EIEENS
-280 KDKKKSIIITEVPY
+280 KDKKKSIIVTEIPY

-304 IAEVSKEK
+304 IAEVTKEK
-312 IVEDIVDIRDESN
+312 IVEDISDIRDESN
-325 RKGVRI
+325 RKGVR
-331 VVDLKKGS
+331 VVVELKKGA
-339 NPDFIL
+339 NPDIIL

-355 TSFGVNALALKDGN
+355 TSFGVNALALKDGT
-369 SPEVMDLKKMISLF
+369 SPEVMDLKKMISIF
-383 VAFREEVVRKRT
+383 VSFREEITRKR
-395 IYELEK
+395 IFYQLEK
-401 ARSRVHALTG
+401 ARERVHNLTG
-411 LMIAVNNLDAVIK
+411 LMIAVNNLDTVIK
-424 LVRNSKNPGD
+424 LIRNSKNPNV
-434 AKIALLKKEWPAKDL
+434 AKISILKKEWPAKDL
-449 IEFIKVV
+449 IDFIKIV
-456 DDPKYKL
+456 DDPRHRL
-463 KKAGKYNLSPL
+463 KKAGKYNLSSE

-483 LQKLTGLEREKI
+483 LQKLTGLERDKI
-495 FDEAK
+495 VDEAK

-507 DFLNLLKKKELLVK
+507 EYLNLLQKKELLIEE
-521 VIKDELL
+521 IKKELN

-534 ADPRRTAIGSE
+534 ADERRTQIGSE
-545 STDVD
+545 TTDIE
-550 EEDLI
+550 EEDLV

-575 KTYRAQRRGGKG
+575 NTYRAQRRGGKG
-587 RKGMDTREED
+587 RKAMATREED
-597 FVNQVFIANTR
+597 FVNQVFVANTK

-619 VYQMKVYKLPEFAP
+619 VYQMKVFKLPEFAP

-643 LPLLKDENITAVLP
+643 FPLTKNETISAVLP
-657 LPSDKNLWN
+657 LPNDKESWEK
-666 DLNIMFS
+666 LNIMFS
-673 TANGSVRR
+673 TSKGTVRR

-697 MKLSSDDKLIGVHT
+697 MKLSDDDKLIGVHT
-711 CNEKTDDVF
+711 CEEKEDDVF
-720 LSTREG
+720 LSTKEG
-726 KCLRFFIQDVR
+726 KCLRFPISNVR

-752 SKNDKVI
+752 SKEDTVI
-759 SMYILKHAKFS
+759 SMYIIKHAKF
-770 TNERD
+770 TIDERN
-775 DYLKIV
+775 DYLKIA

-792 MPFSKLSKG
+792 MPFSKLSKD
-801 TNLKEDKF
+801 TSLSEEKF
-809 IEMEK
+809 KQMES
-814 IEEYILS
+814 IEEFILS

-826 YGKRSSAYEYRITRR
+826 YGKRSSAYEYRITSR
-841 GGKGIANMSVS
+841 GGKGIANMTVS
-852 KKTGKVISSFPI
+852 KKTGKVVSSFPV

-869 VMLVAGTGKL
+869 VMLITGTGKL
-879 IRSPVNKIRIAGR
+879 IRSPVNKIRVAGR

-906 KVLSAAS
+906 KVLSSAS
-913 IKDLNISTE
+913 IKDLNINSDE
-922 V
+922 